1 MTYTV
6 DDLKQARLEAE
17 VEVAALV
24 AAVANK
30 LGQIVTTG
38 DAVSPEYLQGLGR
51 LAATL
56 NFNQSGG
63 STGQDDDDT
72 GSNAAREDD
81 NDTDS

>member
-30 LGQIVTTG
+30 LGQIVAHG

-51 LAATL
+51 LAASL
-56 NFNQSGG
+56 NFNHPSGVE
-63 STGQDDDDT
+63 QEDDDT
-72 GSNAAREDD
+72 AG
-81 NDTDS
+81 

>member
-56 NFNQSGG
+56 NFNQP
-63 STGQDDDDT
+63 

>member
-30 LGQIVTTG
+30 LGQIVAHG
-38 DAVSPEYLQGLGR
+38 DAVSPEYLQGIGR
-51 LAATL
+51 LAAAL
-56 NFNQSGG
+56 NFNHPSGG
-63 STGQDDDDT
+63 AEQEDDDT
-72 GSNAAREDD
+72 TG
-81 NDTDS
+81 

>member
-1 MTYTV
+1 M
-6 DDLKQARLEAE
+6 
-17 VEVAALV
+17 EVAALV

-56 NFNQSGG
+56 TFNHPGCI
-63 STGQDDDDT
+63 
-72 GSNAAREDD
+72 AAREDD
-81 NDTDS
+81 NDTDR

>member
-30 LGQIVTTG
+30 LGQIVAHG

-51 LAATL
+51 LAASL
-56 NFNQSGG
+56 NFNHPSSVKQE
-63 STGQDDDDT
+63 DDDT
-72 GSNAAREDD
+72 AG
-81 NDTDS
+81 

>member
-1 MTYTV
+1 MAYTA

-30 LGQIVTTG
+30 LGQIVAHG

-51 LAATL
+51 LAAALHFT
-56 NFNQSGG
+56 G
-63 STGQDDDDT
+63 SQPDTAHDDDT
-72 GSNAAREDD
+72 AS
-81 NDTDS
+81 